1 MSNRK
6 TVVIEKD
13 GVRAVA
19 TEITFAGLAKRGW
32 TVVDD
37 GDKDV
42 KKATEAKAKETEKLQ
57 EQEQKLFG
65 SDNEEK

>member
-1 MSNRK
+1 MARKK

-13 GVRAVA
+13 GVRAEA
-19 TEITFAGLAKRGW
+19 TEETFKGLAARGW

-37 GDKDV
+37 GDKDE
-42 KKATEAKAKETEKLQ
+42 KNAAETEAKEAEKLQ

-65 SDNEEK
+65 PDDKE